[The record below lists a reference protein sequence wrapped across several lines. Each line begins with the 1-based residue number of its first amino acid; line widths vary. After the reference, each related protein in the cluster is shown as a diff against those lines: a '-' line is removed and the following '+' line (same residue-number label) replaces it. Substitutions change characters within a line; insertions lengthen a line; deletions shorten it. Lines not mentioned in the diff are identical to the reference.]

1 MKTRSLPSTVLKR
14 YPTLTWLFLRVTL
27 LPDPKRILE
36 GTGKG
41 MRHIKMHSEKDINKK
56 QIISWIKE
64 TIKLNVNFF
73 MNAQRSG
80 ET

>member
-1 MKTRSLPSTVLKR
+1 
-14 YPTLTWLFLRVTL
+14 L

-41 MRHIKMHSEKDINKK
+41 MRHIKIHSEKDINKK
-56 QIISWIKE
+56 QIISWIR
-64 TIKLNVNFF
+64 KLSSLMLKIRVDLRF